1 MAFIEPLRLPALLP
15 FLIILILIAPA
26 DAFGAGY
33 VARGSAGKGINF
45 RHGDIASAVYFFAT
59 ANALL
64 VKRIY
69 FGNWLRDFSQL
80 LDKRS
85 IELVPEPILR
95 AVVSIF
101 GFIQFGYATKE
112 FEVTAERLGKYRPEE
127 HIDNPKG
134 YDGGL
139 HPGLRAPVQE
149 VPELEIDSRSGMKNY
164 IANQDHAEINRTSHD
179 YVREQLVAAIACA
192 RMSDQEAYIHL
203 GAAMHTI
210 EDFVAHSNYVEL
222 CMRMIGRTMA
232 EDSKL
237 SPVLSNIFTFV
248 GDGTAVQTS
257 QGPAPPLVTGKFGAL
272 DLYQTLLGEVDDKL
286 TAMTLPGLQLRTP
299 QKDENG
305 LQDVAKDLIA
315 SLKGVNASGFDS
327 DIGMVAKSAANSK
340 AADWGEL
347 TKAPELLW
355 QAIEPVFRLRDN
367 IVMWIS
373 ENLKIKAVQDAV
385 ASISTALDKMVYYVI
400 GIFLGPVL
408 IEISQALK
416 DQKEELLIKDRE
428 SRKARAE
435 LSIFADKSTL
445 TDPTHSE
452 LCKDHYDNDLNEIA
466 GRLAVPF
473 HVSCA
478 DHQP

>member
-1 MAFIEPLRLPALLP
+1 MAFPNPLPLPALLP
-15 FLIILILIAPA
+15 LLTILILIAPA

-33 VARGSAGKGINF
+33 VARGSAGKGVNF

-80 LDKRS
+80 LDTRS

-95 AVVSIF
+95 AVVSVF
-101 GFIQFGYATKE
+101 GFIQFGYCTGE
-112 FEVTAERLGKYRPEE
+112 FEVTSERLGRYRPEE

-139 HPGLRAPVQE
+139 HRGLRAPVQE
-149 VPELEIDSRSGMKNY
+149 VPELEIDERSGMKNY
-164 IANQDHAEINRTSHD
+164 IANQDYAEINRTSHD
-179 YVREQLVAAIACA
+179 YVREQLVAAITCA
-192 RMSDQEAYIHL
+192 RMRDQEAYVHL

-222 CMRMIGRTMA
+222 CMRMIGRRMA

-237 SPVLSNIFTFV
+237 SPALSKVFAFV
-248 GDGTAVQTS
+248 GDGVTVQTS
-257 QGPAPPLVTGKFGAL
+257 QGPAPPLVTGTFGAL
-272 DLYQTLLGEVDDKL
+272 DLYQTLLGEVDDKA

-299 QKDENG
+299 QKESR
-305 LQDVAKDLIA
+305 LQDVTKNLIA

-327 DIGMVAKSAANSK
+327 DIGMVAKSAMNSK

-347 TKAPELLW
+347 TKAPEMLW

-367 IVMWIS
+367 IVKWIS
-373 ENLKIKAVQDAV
+373 EHLKIKAVQNAI

-400 GIFLGPVL
+400 GVFLGPVL

-416 DQKEELLIKDRE
+416 DQKEELLVRDRE
-428 SRKARAE
+428 ARKARSE
-435 LSIFADKSTL
+435 LSIFDDNSVL

-466 GRLAVPF
+466 GRLAVTF
-473 HVSCA
+473 HVLCA
-478 DHQP
+478 DH